1 MVAILIKNSTHGYIS
16 SGDGYSRRFGEI
28 VSHIHNKTKCIGDT
42 LLWAN
47 NLTESF
53 FQAVEWLYICGH
65 NGIILNPDKLVFG
78 AETIEFAG
86 FEITPTNVQPCN
98 YCHFPNP
105 TNITDVHSW
114 SGPPKPSV
122 ICLCC
127 NRGHTTL
134 LPVTQTWHTLQ
145 MVGMSQLSGAASP
158 TLPNHAVPQWKG
170 RPPLF
175 LMPSIKPDFLH
186 WAAVT
191 WSLLLITNLYL
202 NYPVVDPS
210 RRSQTPGFVTSR
222 RKPCATNPEW
232 CTSLAYNTKLWMQ
245 SLSTLLIL
253 HIQTWCFYQMT
264 LQPQVLQPSHP
275 CLLLPDWNLLQ
286 RASSILHYFVLIPEH
301 CGRFLGPHQS
311 GHSKWQQHGT
321 ARLYQSRLVNTYF
334 VFLN

>member
-1 MVAILIKNSTHGYIS
+1 MGAILIQNSTQGYIA

-28 VSHIHNKTKCIGDT
+28 VSHIHNKTKCIDDT

-53 FQAVEWLYICGH
+53 FQAVEWLNICGR
-65 NGIILNPDKLVFG
+65 NGIILNPDKLVFLRCLP
-78 AETIEFAG
+78 ALKSPLPMSSHA
-86 FEITPTNVQPCN
+86 ITLTSQ
-98 YCHFPNP
+98 
-105 TNITDVHSW
+105 
-114 SGPPKPSV
+114 
-122 ICLCC
+122 
-127 NRGHTTL
+127 TL
-134 LPVTQTWHTLQ
+134 LTSPMCTPGLDLLNQVSFASAVTEGILPFCQSLKPGTPFKWL
-145 MVGMSQLSGAASP
+145 GAASP
-158 TLPNHAVPQWKG
+158 TLLNRATPQWKG
-170 RPPLF
+170 RPSLF
-175 LMPSIKPDFLH
+175 LMPSIKPDSLH

-202 NYPVVDPS
+202 NYPVIDPS

-222 RKPCATNPEW
+222 RKPCATNSEW
-232 CTSLAYNTKLWMQ
+232 CTFLAYNTKLWMQ
-245 SLSTLLIL
+245 SLATLLIL
-253 HIQTWCFYQMT
+253 HTQTWCFYQMT

-301 CGRFLGPHQS
+301 RGHYLGPHQS

-321 ARLYQSRLVNTYF
+321 ARLYQNRLVNTYF